1 MKLINKIKG
10 VFLIILGAAWIAF
23 VYNFYTFRLEPPS
36 LISKVVLGFIL
47 GAIMMINGMRI
58 YRRK

>member
-1 MKLINKIKG
+1 
-10 VFLIILGAAWIAF
+10 
-23 VYNFYTFRLEPPS
+23 